1 MLIMVELVL
10 LMNSNLSS
18 VNFDANVNSL
28 LTLNVRHGKILMRQ
42 EMEVMIKDKY
52 PLGQRTMI

>member
-18 VNFDANVNSL
+18 VNFDANVSSL

>member
-1 MLIMVELVL
+1 MVELVL